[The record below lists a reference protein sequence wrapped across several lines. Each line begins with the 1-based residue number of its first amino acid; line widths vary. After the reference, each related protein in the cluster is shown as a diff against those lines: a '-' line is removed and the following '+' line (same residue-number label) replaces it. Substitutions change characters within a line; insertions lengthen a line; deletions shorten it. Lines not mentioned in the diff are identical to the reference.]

1 MALAGSS
8 ITSFTCGMSQQDI
21 LSIMAGFFDM
31 DCLVFEHYHSVAFFN
46 GYTAAKLK
54 PILSHFNG
62 LGYNVKPKGSKA
74 ELVEQVEGLI
84 SGKYGLTDYAIRMQQ
99 HIRAHPSVVA
109 AAAARK
115 AQAARSNPASTP
127 APAPTPIPTPTLAPT
142 PTPTPAPAPAHVP
155 NRTPV
160 FGIFHKFPGNSAES
174 LSGAETRIMADLVEN
189 YGFEPKECVT
199 SLIAYRR
206 KQQSE
211 PLTADTMMLYML
223 EQREKRL
230 NLPPAAES
238 FEERM
243 YR

>member
-1 MALAGSS
+1 MSLAGSS
-8 ITSFTCGMSQQDI
+8 ITCGMSQQDI
-21 LSIMAGFFDM
+21 LSIMSRYFDM
-31 DCLVFEHYHSVAFFN
+31 DYLAFEHCHSVAFFDC
-46 GYTAAKLK
+46 YTAAKLK
-54 PILSHFNG
+54 PILSHFNS
-62 LGYNVKPKGSKA
+62 LGYNVRPKGCKA

-99 HIRAHPSVVA
+99 DIRANPSLFA
-109 AAAARK
+109 AAAAERK

-127 APAPTPIPTPTLAPT
+127 APALAPA
-142 PTPTPAPAPAHVP
+142 PTTTHTPAPAPALAPAPTHVP

-211 PLTADTMMLYML
+211 PLTADAMMLYML

-230 NLPPAAES
+230 NLPPASES